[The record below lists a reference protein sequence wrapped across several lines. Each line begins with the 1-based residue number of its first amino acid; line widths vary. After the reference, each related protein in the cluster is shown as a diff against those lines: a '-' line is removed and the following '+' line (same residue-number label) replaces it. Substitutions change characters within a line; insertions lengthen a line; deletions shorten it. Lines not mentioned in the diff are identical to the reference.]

1 MLINELLFL
10 SRFSITEVDYAH
22 TLRKKIVPI
31 IIDVDFVPDGW
42 LKELMEDVQSF
53 DFSRRSMFAGSLDAL
68 MEHVKAVDTP
78 DLSNGEVTLNIEST
92 YHINAR
98 WIPFN
103 GFNLNFT

>member
-1 MLINELLFL
+1 MIINSLLFL

-98 WIPFN
+98 
-103 GFNLNFT
+103 